1 MSGDAASSLR
11 LFFALWPQEEV
22 RKQLTRLAIKIADQ
36 HGGRCVRS
44 ENLHLTLAFIGQV
57 DSGIVPVL
65 RQAGSAVHRTS
76 FNLLLDKL
84 HYWGKDGIIS
94 AGISQPCSELAALAQ
109 DLREQFSAAGI
120 RYDTVKFV
128 PHVTLVRN
136 AKREPEQKHFPETIP
151 PVAWTA
157 ARWSL
162 VQSRLTPHGPV
173 YQSLADWVLASQDS
187 DEHHRA

>member
-1 MSGDAASSLR
+1 MSGDTASSLR

-22 RKQLTRLAIKIADQ
+22 RKQLTRLARKIADQ

-57 DSGIVPVL
+57 DSSIVPIL

-94 AGISQPCSELAALAQ
+94 AGISQNCSELAALVQ
-109 DLREQFSAAGI
+109 DLREKFAAAGI